1 IGYMMLAAGIG
12 PAGWAFAIF
21 HLLTHG
27 FFKANMFLGA
37 GSVMHAMGDDVN
49 MRNFGAL
56 RKMVPITFWTFAMG
70 YLAIIGFP
78 GWAGYFSKDHIIEAA
93 FEHGLVFGLA
103 AMLGAG
109 VTAFYMTRLMFMTY
123 FGQQR
128 WNDGVH
134 PHESPLTMTVPL
146 VILAALSVVGGLL
159 MNGWIQGW
167 LSPAIGSQVHEA
179 GLLPTPVGWLTLGIV
194 AAGVALG
201 WYLFGRRPVPKTAPV
216 SSNPLTIAGRS
227 DLFAD
232 AVNNALVVRP
242 TMLVADATVATDTWV
257 IDRGVDGLGTL
268 FTKLSALGRR
278 MQTGQV
284 RSYAL
289 LMTAGA
295 VLVGVLVILGQLG

>member
-1 IGYMMLAAGIG
+1 MMLAAGIG